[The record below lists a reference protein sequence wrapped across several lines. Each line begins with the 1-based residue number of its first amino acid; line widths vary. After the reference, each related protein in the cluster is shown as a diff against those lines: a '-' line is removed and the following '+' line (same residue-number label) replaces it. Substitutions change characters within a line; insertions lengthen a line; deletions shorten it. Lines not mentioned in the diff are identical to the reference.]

1 MIAAAVAAMTVGA
14 FADCGEGGVQTSGAQ
29 VYKFTFSG
37 KTTKGVKPGNAA
49 SLDCGEGGG
58 ALCSARVPAKLKIKG
73 WVVYC
78 LPTCSETL
86 AQGTESA
93 NYYAFWALKP
103 YKADVQE
110 AEISDAFVQVI
121 GKKPNKAEMFGKFKG
136 TMPYNADATAAW
148 VFDGIS
154 FAGLG
159 KYKASKGIYSSISGN
174 FAGSVG
180 TSWYVSKAE
189 CAPSRIYDCAT
200 LLLQCDDDY
209 NTVAFGKWSVKYN
222 KSASKKASKT
232 PRKLPKMPSYATLQG
247 TDAGAAE
254 EGGEG

>member
-14 FADCGEGGVQTSGAQ
+14 FADCGEGDVQTTGAQ

-37 KTTKGVKPGNAA
+37 KTTKGVTPGKAA
-49 SLDCGEGGG
+49 AADCGEGGG
-58 ALCSARVPAKLKIKG
+58 ALCPARVSAKLKIKG

-86 AQGTESA
+86 AQGTAPA
-93 NYYAFWALKP
+93 NYFAFWALKP
-103 YKADVQE
+103 YKSDVAE
-110 AEISDAFVQVI
+110 AEIANTFVNVI
-121 GKKPNKAEMFGKFKG
+121 GKKPNKAEMYGEFKG
-136 TMPYNADATAAW
+136 SMPYSADAAW
-148 VFDGIS
+148 VFDHIS

-180 TSWYVSKAE
+180 TSWWVSKAE
-189 CAPSRIYDCAT
+189 CAPSRIYACDT
-200 LLLQCDDDY
+200 LTLQCEDEY

-222 KSASKKASKT
+222 KSASKKASKS
-232 PRKLPKMPSYATLQG
+232 PRKLPKKPSYASLQG
-247 TDAGAAE
+247 TDAQADE
-254 EGGEG
+254 P

>member
-14 FADCGEGGVQTSGAQ
+14 FADCGEGDVQTTGAQ

-37 KTTKGVKPGNAA
+37 KTTKGIKPGNAA
-49 SLDCGEGGG
+49 GTDCGEGGG
-58 ALCSARVPAKLKIKG
+58 VLCSARVPAKLKIKG

-78 LPTCSETL
+78 LPTCTETL
-86 AQGTESA
+86 AQGTTPA

-103 YKADVQE
+103 YKSSVDE
-110 AEISDAFVQVI
+110 AEISETFVNVI
-121 GKKPNKAEMFGKFKG
+121 GKKPNKAEMYGQFKG
-136 TMPYNADATAAW
+136 NMPYSADAIW
-148 VFDGIS
+148 VFDHID

-180 TSWYVSKAE
+180 GSWWVSKAE
-189 CAPSRIYDCAT
+189 CAASRVYDCAN
-200 LLLQCDDDY
+200 LALQCDADL

-222 KSASKKASKT
+222 KSASKKASKS
-232 PRKLPKMPSYATLQG
+232 PRKLPKRPAYATLQG
-247 TDAGAAE
+247 TDAEQADDQG
-254 EGGEG
+254 